1 MLPLDY
7 REFQNST
14 AAPISE
20 EELILNQLTWLQD
33 LTWEKIC
40 DIEKRAKALIDSE
53 WHYSWHWECSYNGS
67 GSLTSKGW
75 ETALK
80 DGIDLRDSLQ
90 NHVDALN
97 KIIPQIESIVKR
109 DKLRQRLDEIY
120 EKEENEKEILLP

>member
-40 DIEKRAKALIDSE
+40 DIEKSAKVLIDSE
-53 WHYSWHWECSYNGS
+53 WHYSWHWERSYNGS

-75 ETALK
+75 ATALK
-80 DGIDLRDSLQ
+80 DGIGLRDSLQ
-90 NHVDALN
+90 CHVDRLSEL
-97 KIIPQIESIVKR
+97 IPQIESIVKQ

-120 EKEENEKEILLP
+120 EKEDEDNGHE